1 MIAQHHNNPKY
12 FFCIQICEQE
22 VYGEDD
28 FELALLSF
36 TSSFRLKHWMQL
48 MSENDLVPLDSLN
61 LKYES
66 FATLTTSEKHNW
78 ALNLK
83 IFMKPKTTCSI
94 DIITPPGM
102 LAVVSW
108 VSERNNCKFYCA
120 M

>member
-1 MIAQHHNNPKY
+1 
-12 FFCIQICEQE
+12 
-22 VYGEDD
+22 
-28 FELALLSF
+28 
-36 TSSFRLKHWMQL
+36 MQL
-48 MSENDLVPLDSLN
+48 MSENNLVPLDSLN

-66 FATLTTSEKHNW
+66 FATLTASEKHNW

-108 VSERNNCKFYCA
+108 VSERSNSKVYCA
-120 M
+120 V